1 MMATATGLLTA
12 EDFAALPHDSLRLEL
27 VRGEIRARAPG
38 FGDHGVAVMQISYPI
53 AQHIY
58 MRKLGCVYA
67 TGTGFLLSRNP
78 DTVRAPDC
86 AFIQASR
93 VTPAATAAF
102 WNPVIPDLVFEVV
115 SSGDRPKAVAE
126 KVSMWLDAGVRLVW
140 VVYPTRREVVA
151 HRLGQPEATLTER
164 NTLDGLDVIPGFTL
178 PIADIFD

>member
-1 MMATATGLLTA
+1 MATATGLLTA
-12 EDFAALPHDSLRLEL
+12 EDFAALPTKGMRLEL

-38 FGDHGVAVMQISYPI
+38 FGDHGIAVMQISIPI
-53 AQHIY
+53 TRYVMA
-58 MRKLGCVYA
+58 RSLGQAYA
-67 TGTGFLLSRNP
+67 AGTGFLLSRNP

-102 WNPVIPDLVFEVV
+102 WNPVIPDLVVEVV

-140 VVYPTRREVVA
+140 VAYPAKREVVA
-151 HRLGQPEATLTER
+151 HRSGQPEATLTER
-164 NTLDGLDVIPGFTL
+164 DTLDGLDVLPGFTL
-178 PIADIFD
+178 PITSIFD